1 MSHRLIHAD
10 LPEYGIRAEN
20 RIKRPEF
27 AHSSHSHNHASLLYV
42 VSGQGILEFSG
53 TRYDLSS
60 HSVVVLPGQQEHTL
74 LDKPRNPMTVFSI
87 YFDLQKAI
95 INQDIPDQ
103 LIDYAKPL
111 SLPLYHAEQIKR
123 FLRQILYEQK
133 TRPSGY
139 DWAIQ
144 QIFNLTM
151 LQLHRAK
158 LELPPKKSPST
169 PPTSTERVQSV
180 LDFIASNSHEQY
192 TLANAARLARIS
204 QRQFTNICR
213 KITSRSYIQFLNQQR
228 CNMAKR
234 LLETTEMSVSS
245 IAFEVGYEDL
255 STFYR
260 AFKGFFEVTP
270 LQLRKDSA
278 LTDN

>member
-1 MSHRLIHAD
+1 MSHRLIHSD

-27 AHSSHSHNHASLLYV
+27 AHSSHCHNHTSLLYV
-42 VSGQGILEFSG
+42 VSGQGVLEFNRTS
-53 TRYDLSS
+53 YHLSS
-60 HSVVVLPGQQEHTL
+60 HSVVVLPRQQEHTL

-87 YFDLQKAI
+87 YFDLQRAI
-95 INQDIPDQ
+95 INKDILDQ

-111 SLPLYHAEQIKR
+111 ILPLYHAEQIKR

-133 TRPSGY
+133 TQPSGY
-139 DWAIQ
+139 AGAIQ
-144 QIFNLTM
+144 QILNLTM

-158 LELPPKKSPST
+158 LELPPAKPPSG
-169 PPTSTERVQSV
+169 PPTSTERVKSV
-180 LDFIASNSHEQY
+180 LDFIANNSHEQY
-192 TLANAARLARIS
+192 TLADAARLARIS

-213 KITSRSYIQFLNQQR
+213 KITSKSYIQFLNQQR
-228 CNMAKR
+228 CTLAKR

-270 LQLRKDSA
+270 LQLRKEA
-278 LTDN
+278 VAGG